1 MSVVT
6 IPLGSLAA
14 TTALGAAIGA
24 SLRPGDRVLLSGDLG
39 SGKTTLAR
47 AIGVALHA
55 EPELTSPTFILIAEH
70 RGDLPIWHVDAYRLP
85 PGSDALRAGIIDER
99 QQHGVTLI
107 EDPGAQGIASW
118 GEPIRIHMPDR
129 QITAM
134 LRNEDER
141 WRGQLGFCMQCGS
154 DGASKRCLP
163 APEVAGEED
172 PITWSE

>member
-1 MSVVT
+1 VSVVT
-6 IPLGSLAA
+6 ITLGSLAA

-24 SLRPGDRVLLSGDLG
+24 SLRPGDRVLLFGDLG

-55 EPELTSPTFILIAEH
+55 EPELTSPTFILVAEH

-107 EDPGAQGIASW
+107 EWPEHLEGIGAEGTGVLS
-118 GEPIRIHMPDR
+118 IHLAAAAD
-129 QITAM
+129 
-134 LRNEDER
+134 
-141 WRGQLGFCMQCGS
+141 
-154 DGASKRCLP
+154 DGARSAVISGAR
-163 APEVAGEED
+163 PELRAALDASFGA
-172 PITWSE
+172 SEGDRG

>member
-6 IPLGSLAA
+6 ISLRGLDA

-39 SGKTTLAR
+39 RRKTTLAR
-47 AIGVALHA
+47 AIGAALHA
-55 EPELTSPTFILIAEH
+55 EPELTSPTFILISEH

-107 EDPGAQGIASW
+107 EWPEHLAGLGAEGADVLSVHLAAAADEGTRSAVIRGAQ
-118 GEPIRIHMPDR
+118 PD
-129 QITAM
+129 
-134 LRNEDER
+134 LRAALDDVFGTSGGG
-141 WRGQLGFCMQCGS
+141 RG
-154 DGASKRCLP
+154 
-163 APEVAGEED
+163 
-172 PITWSE
+172 

>member
-6 IPLGSLAA
+6 IPLGGLAA

-107 EDPGAQGIASW
+107 EWPEHLEGLGAEGTGVLGIHLATTADEGTRSAT
-118 GEPIRIHMPDR
+118 IRGARAELLAALD
-129 QITAM
+129 TVLGTSGSA
-134 LRNEDER
+134 
-141 WRGQLGFCMQCGS
+141 RG
-154 DGASKRCLP
+154 
-163 APEVAGEED
+163 
-172 PITWSE
+172 

>member
-6 IPLGSLAA
+6 ITLGSLAA

-55 EPELTSPTFILIAEH
+55 EPELTSPTFILVAEH

-107 EDPGAQGIASW
+107 EWPEHLEGIGAEGTGVLS
-118 GEPIRIHMPDR
+118 IRLAAAD
-129 QITAM
+129 
-134 LRNEDER
+134 
-141 WRGQLGFCMQCGS
+141 
-154 DGASKRCLP
+154 DGARSAVISGAR
-163 APEVAGEED
+163 PELRAVLDTTFG
-172 PITWSE
+172 TSEGDRG

>member
-1 MSVVT
+1 VSVVT
-6 IPLGSLAA
+6 ITLGSLAA

-55 EPELTSPTFILIAEH
+55 EPELTSPTFILVAEH

-107 EDPGAQGIASW
+107 EWPEHLEGIGAEGTGVLS
-118 GEPIRIHMPDR
+118 IRLAAAD
-129 QITAM
+129 
-134 LRNEDER
+134 
-141 WRGQLGFCMQCGS
+141 
-154 DGASKRCLP
+154 DGARSAVISGAR
-163 APEVAGEED
+163 PELRAVLDTSFG
-172 PITWSE
+172 TSEGDRG

>member
-6 IPLGSLAA
+6 ITLGSLAA

-55 EPELTSPTFILIAEH
+55 EPELTSPTFILVAEH

-107 EDPGAQGIASW
+107 EWPEHLEGIGAEGTGMLS
-118 GEPIRIHMPDR
+118 IHL
-129 QITAM
+129 AAAA
-134 LRNEDER
+134 E
-141 WRGQLGFCMQCGS
+141 
-154 DGASKRCLP
+154 DGARSAVIRGSQAELR
-163 APEVAGEED
+163 AALDASFGA
-172 PITWSE
+172 SEGDRG

>member
-6 IPLGSLAA
+6 ITLGSLAA

-55 EPELTSPTFILIAEH
+55 EPELTSPTFILVAVH

-107 EDPGAQGIASW
+107 EWPDHLEGIGAEGTGVLS
-118 GEPIRIHMPDR
+118 IHLAAAAD
-129 QITAM
+129 
-134 LRNEDER
+134 
-141 WRGQLGFCMQCGS
+141 
-154 DGASKRCLP
+154 DGARSAVISGAR
-163 APEVAGEED
+163 PELRAVLDTSLGA
-172 PITWSE
+172 SEGDRG

>member
-6 IPLGSLAA
+6 ITLGSLAA

-55 EPELTSPTFILIAEH
+55 EPELTSPTFILVAEH

-107 EDPGAQGIASW
+107 EWPEHLEGIGAEGTGVLS
-118 GEPIRIHMPDR
+118 IHLAAAAD
-129 QITAM
+129 
-134 LRNEDER
+134 
-141 WRGQLGFCMQCGS
+141 
-154 DGASKRCLP
+154 DGARSAVISGAR
-163 APEVAGEED
+163 PEFRAVLG
-172 PITWSE
+172 TSFGTSEGDRG

>member
-6 IPLGSLAA
+6 IPLGSLTA

-55 EPELTSPTFILIAEH
+55 EPELTSPTFILVAEH

-107 EDPGAQGIASW
+107 EWPEHLEGIGAEGTGVLS
-118 GEPIRIHMPDR
+118 IHLAAAAD
-129 QITAM
+129 
-134 LRNEDER
+134 
-141 WRGQLGFCMQCGS
+141 
-154 DGASKRCLP
+154 DGARSAVISGAR
-163 APEVAGEED
+163 PELRAVLDTSFGA
-172 PITWSE
+172 SEGDRG

>member
-107 EDPGAQGIASW
+107 EWPEHLEGLGAEGAAVLGIHLATTADEGTRSAT
-118 GEPIRIHMPDR
+118 IRGARAELLAALD
-129 QITAM
+129 TA
-134 LRNEDER
+134 LGTSGSA
-141 WRGQLGFCMQCGS
+141 RG
-154 DGASKRCLP
+154 
-163 APEVAGEED
+163 
-172 PITWSE
+172 

>member
-99 QQHGVTLI
+99 QQRGVTLI
-107 EDPGAQGIASW
+107 EWPEHLEGLGAEGAGVLGIHLATTADEGTRSAT
-118 GEPIRIHMPDR
+118 IRGARAELLAALD
-129 QITAM
+129 TA
-134 LRNEDER
+134 LGTSGSA
-141 WRGQLGFCMQCGS
+141 RG
-154 DGASKRCLP
+154 
-163 APEVAGEED
+163 
-172 PITWSE
+172 

>member
-6 IPLGSLAA
+6 ITLGSLAA

-47 AIGVALHA
+47 AIGVALNA
-55 EPELTSPTFILIAEH
+55 EPELTSPTFILVAEH

-85 PGSDALRAGIIDER
+85 PGSNALRAGIIDER

-107 EDPGAQGIASW
+107 EWPEHLEGLGAEGFGVLGIHLATTADEGTRSAT
-118 GEPIRIHMPDR
+118 IRGARAELLAALD
-129 QITAM
+129 TAFGTSGSA
-134 LRNEDER
+134 
-141 WRGQLGFCMQCGS
+141 RG
-154 DGASKRCLP
+154 
-163 APEVAGEED
+163 
-172 PITWSE
+172 

>member
-1 MSVVT
+1 VSVVT
-6 IPLGSLAA
+6 ITLGSLAA

-39 SGKTTLAR
+39 SGNTTLAR

-55 EPELTSPTFILIAEH
+55 EPELTSPTFILVAEH

-107 EDPGAQGIASW
+107 EWPEHLEGIGAEGTGVLS
-118 GEPIRIHMPDR
+118 IRLAAAD
-129 QITAM
+129 
-134 LRNEDER
+134 
-141 WRGQLGFCMQCGS
+141 
-154 DGASKRCLP
+154 DGARSAVISGAR
-163 APEVAGEED
+163 PEFRAVLDTSFG
-172 PITWSE
+172 TSEGDRG

>member
-6 IPLGSLAA
+6 ITLGSLAA

-55 EPELTSPTFILIAEH
+55 EPELTSPTFILVAEH

-107 EDPGAQGIASW
+107 EWPEHLEGIGAEGTGVLS
-118 GEPIRIHMPDR
+118 IHLAAAAD
-129 QITAM
+129 
-134 LRNEDER
+134 
-141 WRGQLGFCMQCGS
+141 
-154 DGASKRCLP
+154 DGARSAVISGAR
-163 APEVAGEED
+163 PELRAVLDTSFGA
-172 PITWSE
+172 SEGDRG

>member
-1 MSVVT
+1 VSVVT
-6 IPLGSLAA
+6 ITLGSLAA

-55 EPELTSPTFILIAEH
+55 EPELTSPTFILVAEH

-107 EDPGAQGIASW
+107 EWPEHLKGIGAEGTGVLS
-118 GEPIRIHMPDR
+118 IHLAAAAD
-129 QITAM
+129 
-134 LRNEDER
+134 
-141 WRGQLGFCMQCGS
+141 
-154 DGASKRCLP
+154 DGARSAVISGAR
-163 APEVAGEED
+163 PEFRAVLDTSFG
-172 PITWSE
+172 TSEGDRG

>member
-6 IPLGSLAA
+6 ITLGSLAA

-55 EPELTSPTFILIAEH
+55 EPELTSPTFILVAEH

-107 EDPGAQGIASW
+107 EWPEHLEGIGAEGTGVLS
-118 GEPIRIHMPDR
+118 IHLAAAAD
-129 QITAM
+129 
-134 LRNEDER
+134 
-141 WRGQLGFCMQCGS
+141 
-154 DGASKRCLP
+154 DGARSAVISGAR
-163 APEVAGEED
+163 PEFRAALNAALG
-172 PITWSE
+172 TSGSARG

>member
-6 IPLGSLAA
+6 IPLGSLTA

-55 EPELTSPTFILIAEH
+55 EPELTSPTFILVAEH

-107 EDPGAQGIASW
+107 EWPEHLEGIGAEGTGVLS
-118 GEPIRIHMPDR
+118 IRLAAAD
-129 QITAM
+129 
-134 LRNEDER
+134 
-141 WRGQLGFCMQCGS
+141 
-154 DGASKRCLP
+154 DGARSAVISGAR
-163 APEVAGEED
+163 PEFRAVLDTSFG
-172 PITWSE
+172 TSEGDRG

>member
-1 MSVVT
+1 VSVVT
-6 IPLGSLAA
+6 ITLGSLAA

-55 EPELTSPTFILIAEH
+55 EPELTSPTFILVAEH

-107 EDPGAQGIASW
+107 EWPEHLEGIGAEGTGVLS
-118 GEPIRIHMPDR
+118 IHLAAAAD
-129 QITAM
+129 
-134 LRNEDER
+134 
-141 WRGQLGFCMQCGS
+141 
-154 DGASKRCLP
+154 DGARSAVISGAR
-163 APEVAGEED
+163 PEFRAVLDTSFGA
-172 PITWSE
+172 SEGDRG

>member
-47 AIGVALHA
+47 AIGAALHA

-107 EDPGAQGIASW
+107 EWPEHLEGLGAEGAAVLGIHLATTADEGTRSAT
-118 GEPIRIHMPDR
+118 IRGARAELLAALD
-129 QITAM
+129 TA
-134 LRNEDER
+134 LGTSGSA
-141 WRGQLGFCMQCGS
+141 RG
-154 DGASKRCLP
+154 
-163 APEVAGEED
+163 
-172 PITWSE
+172 